1 MTEEHSVCARCAGMY
16 PTCCRM
22 DPAVAHL
29 CFPLSEAEWERLAPF
44 AAKAGLCGRAQET
57 NSPEFIKAM
66 RRLFPDRQE
75 ALTGVF
81 SAGGVHHRLN
91 TTQEGACVF
100 LRSDGCSLPRTVR
113 PWYCQLF
120 PIWIRK
126 GFFDRFAADEC
137 LVTREA
143 RTMDDA
149 FAAVGL
155 DPEDAKRLYL
165 ALCRDWG
172 L

>member
-1 MTEEHSVCARCAGMY
+1 MIDELCTCARCAAVY

-22 DPAVAHL
+22 DPATAHL
-29 CFPLSEAEWERLAPF
+29 CFPLSEAEWQRIVAHTEQTARV
-44 AAKAGLCGRAQET
+44 EES
-57 NSPEFIKAM
+57 NSPDFIKAM
-66 RRLFPDRQE
+66 RTLFPDKRE
-75 ALTGVF
+75 ALAVLF
-81 SAGGVHHRLN
+81 CPSGVHYRLA
-91 TTQEGACVF
+91 TTAEGACVF
-100 LRSDGCSLPRTVR
+100 LNADGCALPRKGR

-126 GFFDRFAADEC
+126 GHFDRFAARQC
-137 LVTREA
+137 LVTTEA
-143 RTMDDA
+143 RTMSEA

-155 DPEDAKRLYL
+155 TPDEAKRLYQ